1 MPIGGSATELNIT
14 GAKLKVSGGV
24 QVSGSIAYTTDAT
37 GFGGV
42 TAQIDGNNT
51 LNITS
56 GKLTGVTKIDRST
69 AATITAITHTNVN
82 NNTTIHIALKN
93 TSSTRGVFITLGTF
107 ASDDTVK
114 VNYTDDYLIGPGETG
129 MLTLRKVNGVLSLF
143 AREMFSDKASTFTDD
158 NTDGNRPFYIKDG
171 VNYKYPLYK
180 YAASGLTSE
189 VIQGTT
195 YYKPTAGISTKSR
208 PPKGIPENV
217 TPPSASSFSIGNSID
232 LTTINY
238 DVIGVSSNFD
248 YASITD
254 GNNATHARF
263 LLTDGEASGSFTESG
278 ASSGDSYKLFIEK
291 TNTNLTDTV
300 AATSTTPSSPFAVFH
315 HNTFAN
321 GGDPYSHGSVTAAAT
336 AGYFYSDT
344 SPGTYPLGTLDET
357 PTFVQEIAS
366 QSGTGSTIRDGDAKG
381 KTTYKF
387 TFPNLTSVDCLLVAG
402 GGGGGGGMGG
412 GGGAGGYLETKNT
425 TISAGQKTIVVGG
438 GGVGGHE
445 QDTYQNRGRNGANT
459 SVTGL
464 TTAIGGGG
472 GASDHDQNHMPAGNG
487 GSGGGGS
494 GGRASNGNYGGERG
508 TGTAGQGFDGARS
521 GNTWYPGGG
530 GGASEM
536 GYGRDGTSSSNT
548 QIGHGGDG
556 KQSTITGFT
565 SYYFAGGGGGAGY
578 STSGG
583 NGGKGGG
590 GGGARHNTGS
600 HGTGNTDGLTN
611 GENGDDGTPTNA
623 QEPPANTAGGAG
635 GKHTGGGGG
644 GGDHHSHNW
653 GGVGGSG
660 IVIIRTGGTIT
671 TGKTIPKL
679 TGISNVTSVAS
690 KTINY
695 TFNTQGTGI
704 DKVTY
709 KIGSGSEV
717 TTASGVYTLA
727 YTPADFGTTTMTHAY
742 TVDSSGNQLGTK
754 FGPYSVTTKLSNLG
768 HISPAI
774 LLFMSMGTT
783 VTDSVNN
790 VAFTTDSG
798 SFTYDTTNNAI
809 TNSSSAR
816 MKLDFTSVRTDRA
829 TAISAFYE
837 FYLPNN
843 TDYGYAAS
851 LGGVHDTNGNNNDAI
866 GWYGHDSATP
876 ITHYYGNGT
885 LALPTQYNY
894 SNYYGKWVKL
904 GWVRDASGNNFKVYV
919 DGVYVHTHTPTDGS
933 LTGTGVLSYF
943 YLFRHACYG
952 NENNYTTNDA
962 ISFRNLE
969 IYQASFT
976 DAQIL
981 AAYGS

>member
-24 QVSGSIAYTTDAT
+24 QVTGSIAYTDDAT

-42 TAQIDGNNT
+42 TAQIDNNNT

-56 GKLTGVTKIDRST
+56 GKLTGVTKIERAT

-143 AREMFSDKASTFTDD
+143 AREMFSSKATSFDTTD
-158 NTDGNRPFYIKDG
+158 NSPFYIKDG

-180 YAASGLTSE
+180 YTAAGLTSE

-195 YYKPTAGISTKSR
+195 YYKPTAGITTKSR

-217 TPPSASSFSIGNSID
+217 TPPSASAFNIGNNTD
-232 LTTINY
+232 MTTLEY
-238 DVIGVSSNFD
+238 SVLGVSSNFD

-263 LLTDGEASGSFTESG
+263 LLTDGEASGTFTESG

-300 AATSTTPSSPFAVFH
+300 SATSTTPSSPFAVFH
-315 HNTFAN
+315 HGTFAN

-344 SPGTYPLGTLDET
+344 ATGSYTLGTLDET

-366 QSGTGSTIRDGDAKG
+366 ESGTGSTIRDGDGKG

-387 TFPNLTSVDCLLVAG
+387 TFPALTSVDHLLVAG

-412 GGGAGGYLETKNT
+412 GGGAGGYLETTGT

-445 QDTYQNRGRNGANT
+445 EGSYQNRGRNGADT

-472 GASDHDQNHMPAGNG
+472 GASDYNQNHMPAGNG

-494 GGRASNGNYGGERG
+494 GGRATDGNNGGERG

-521 GNTWYPGGG
+521 GNHWYPAGG
-530 GGASEM
+530 GGASEK
-536 GYGRDGTSSSNT
+536 GYGRDGTGGTNT
-548 QIGHGGDG
+548 TPHGGDG

-565 SYYFAGGGGGAGY
+565 SYYFAGGGGGAGH
-578 STSGG
+578 TNSGG

-590 GGGARHNTGS
+590 GGGARHGSGS
-600 HGTGNTDGLTN
+600 HGTADTNGLTT

-644 GGDHHSHNW
+644 GGDHHSYNW

-660 IVIIRTGGTIT
+660 IVIIRTGGNIT
-671 TGKTIPKL
+671 TDKKLPKI
-679 TGISNVTSVAS
+679 TGISNVTSIFS

-704 DKVTY
+704 DKITY

-717 TTASGVYTLA
+717 STASGVYTLA
-727 YTPADFGTTTMTHAY
+727 YTPADFGTTVLTYAY
-742 TVDSSGNQLGTK
+742 PINSSSTK
-754 FGPYSVTTKLSNLG
+754 IAPNFGPYSVTTTGGTPIPGVKRWKHIPPNSNSTVANWAAVDSWITVMHTYGTPTPTIVSTSACESDNNYWYIYTGWIESSSTRTYALTCNADDDFYFWSGDTALDENRSALTYTNAVCYKRYVNSPSGASGGNLLLTANIKVPIRMMFGELTGGENWSLNFDAVAVHSNL
-768 HISPAI
+768 IS
-774 LLFMSMGTT
+774 TT
-783 VTDSVNN
+783 V
-790 VAFTTDSG
+790 G
-798 SFTYDTTNNAI
+798 SDTI
-809 TNSSSAR
+809 
-816 MKLDFTSVRTDRA
+816 K
-829 TAISAFYE
+829 FY
-837 FYLPNN
+837 
-843 TDYGYAAS
+843 T
-851 LGGVHDTNGNNNDAI
+851 V
-866 GWYGHDSATP
+866 
-876 ITHYYGNGT
+876 
-885 LALPTQYNY
+885 
-894 SNYYGKWVKL
+894 
-904 GWVRDASGNNFKVYV
+904 
-919 DGVYVHTHTPTDGS
+919 
-933 LTGTGVLSYF
+933 
-943 YLFRHACYG
+943 
-952 NENNYTTNDA
+952 
-962 ISFRNLE
+962 
-969 IYQASFT
+969 
-976 DAQIL
+976 
-981 AAYGS
+981 

>member
-1 MPIGGSATELNIT
+1 MPIGGSATEFNIT

-129 MLTLRKVNGVLSLF
+129 MLTLRKVNDVLSLF
-143 AREMFSDKASTFTDD
+143 AREMFSDKATSFDTTD
-158 NTDGNRPFYIKDG
+158 NSPFYIKDG

-180 YAASGLTSE
+180 YPAAGLTSE

-195 YYKPTAGISTKSR
+195 YYKPTAGITTKTR

-217 TPPSASSFSIGNSID
+217 TPPSASAFAIGNNVAM
-232 LTTINY
+232 TTLEY
-238 DVIGVSSNFD
+238 SVLGVSSSFD

-263 LLTDGEASGSFTESG
+263 LLTDGEASGTFTESG

-300 AATSTTPSSPFAVFH
+300 TTTSTTPSSPFAVFH
-315 HNTFAN
+315 HGTFAN

-344 SPGTYPLGTLDET
+344 APGSYELGSLDED
-357 PTFVQEIAS
+357 PTFVQETAL
-366 QSGTGSTIRDGDAKG
+366 GGDGSG

-387 TFPNLTSVDCLLVAG
+387 TTGDLTSVDHLLVAG

-412 GGGAGGYLETKNT
+412 GGGAGGYLETTGT
-425 TISAGQKTIVVGG
+425 TVSSGQKTIVVGG
-438 GGVGGHE
+438 GGIGGHE
-445 QDTYQNRGRNGANT
+445 GTPYENRGRNGADT

-464 TTAIGGGG
+464 VTAIGGGG
-472 GASDHDQNHMPAGNG
+472 GASGYDQTNMPAGNG

-494 GGRASNGNYGGERG
+494 GGRVSDGNNGGERG

-521 GNTWYPGGG
+521 GNSWYPGGG
-530 GGASEM
+530 GGASQL

-548 QIGHGGDG
+548 GIGHGGDG

-565 SYYFAGGGGGAGY
+565 SYYFAGGGGCAGH

-590 GGGARHNTGS
+590 GGGASDNTDNY
-600 HGTGNTDGLTN
+600 GTGNTDGLTN
-611 GENGDDGTPTNA
+611 GENGDTGTATNA
-623 QEPPANTAGGAG
+623 QEPPTNTAGGAG

-644 GGDHHSHNW
+644 GGQHHQYNW

-660 IVIIRTGGTIT
+660 IVIIRTGGNVT
-671 TGKTIPKL
+671 TGKKIAKVNDITLDP
-679 TGISNVTSVAS
+679 TNDSNVLIS
-690 KTINY
+690 
-695 TFNTQGTGI
+695 TQGTGI
-704 DKVTY
+704 STVTY
-709 KIGSGSEV
+709 SVNGVSEV
-717 TTASGVYTLA
+717 STPVSQLSVAHGLAENVTGTLLA
-727 YTPADFGTTTMTHAY
+727 YA
-742 TVDSSGNQLGTK
+742 L
-754 FGPYSVTTKLSNLG
+754 
-768 HISPAI
+768 
-774 LLFMSMGTT
+774 
-783 VTDSVNN
+783 
-790 VAFTTDSG
+790 
-798 SFTYDTTNNAI
+798 NA
-809 TNSSSAR
+809 SSAR
-816 MKLDFTSVRTDRA
+816 LGVKLSKSITS
-829 TAISAFYE
+829 
-837 FYLPNN
+837 P
-843 TDYGYAAS
+843 YGYE
-851 LGGVHDTNGNNNDAI
+851 T
-866 GWYGHDSATP
+866 
-876 ITHYYGNGT
+876 ITLLT
-885 LALPTQYNY
+885 
-894 SNYYGKWVKL
+894 K
-904 GWVRDASGNNFKVYV
+904 SGSQTIVYV
-919 DGVYVHTHTPTDGS
+919 DNG
-933 LTGTGVLSYF
+933 
-943 YLFRHACYG
+943 
-952 NENNYTTNDA
+952 TTNVTNTYKSTGASTWNGGWYMATGYTAPVTFEYKASAESADDGNSYKQIGIND
-962 ISFRNLE
+962 ISGVQTYANNDFDIYHYAYFRSGFRIQGTDITDETVATPWNSTDTFYIVYKTNGDVE
-969 IYQASFT
+969 WWQAGTKIKTVSWGAGKTVYLSTTFHKT
-976 DAQIL
+976 SN
-981 AAYGS
+981 GSDNGTFKNIRIKRRQWDGTKYIN

>member
-1 MPIGGSATELNIT
+1 MPIGGSATEFNIT

-24 QVSGSIAYTTDAT
+24 QVTGSIAYTTDAT

-56 GKLTGVTKIDRST
+56 GKLTGVTKIDRAT

-129 MLTLRKVNGVLSLF
+129 MLTLRKVNDVLSLF

-158 NTDGNRPFYIKDG
+158 NTNGNRPFYIKDG

-180 YAASGLTSE
+180 YTAAGLTSE

-217 TPPSASSFSIGNSID
+217 TPPSASSFAIGNNTAM
-232 LTTINY
+232 TTLEY
-238 DVIGVSSNFD
+238 SVLGVSSSFD

-254 GNNATHARF
+254 GNNATQTRF
-263 LLTDGEASGSFTESG
+263 LLTDGEASGTFTESG

-291 TNTNLTDTV
+291 TDTTLTDTV
-300 AATSTTPSSPFAVFH
+300 SIVQGAPDSPFAVFH
-315 HNTFAN
+315 HGTFVD

-344 SPGTYPLGTLDET
+344 ATGSYELGTLDET
-357 PTFVQEIAS
+357 PTFVQETAA
-366 QSGTGSTIRDGDAKG
+366 GGDGSG

-387 TFPNLTSVDCLLVAG
+387 TTVDLTSVDHLLVGG

-412 GGGAGGYLETKNT
+412 GGGAGGYLETT
-425 TISAGQKTIVVGG
+425 GATVSAGQKTIVVGG
-438 GGVGGHE
+438 GGIGGIE
-445 QDTYQNRGRNGANT
+445 GGSYENRGRNGADT

-472 GASDHDQNHMPAGNG
+472 GASGYDQTNLPAGNG

-494 GGRASNGNYGGERG
+494 GGRGETSSYGGERG

-521 GNTWYPGGG
+521 GSHWYPAGG
-530 GGASEM
+530 GGASQL
-536 GYGRDGTSSSNT
+536 GYGRDGTGGNNT
-548 QIGHGGDG
+548 TPHGGDG

-565 SYYFAGGGGGAGY
+565 SYYFAGGGGGAAH
-578 STSGG
+578 SATAG

-590 GGGARHNTGS
+590 GGGSEDDQNA
-600 HGTGNTDGLTN
+600 HGTGDTN
-611 GENGDDGTPTNA
+611 GLKNGETGDAGTNSNS

-644 GGDHHSHNW
+644 GGHHHQYNW

-660 IVIIRTGGTIT
+660 IVIIRTGGNVMV
-671 TGKTIPKL
+671 GKKIPKI
-679 TGISNVTSVAS
+679 TDISNVTSRFS

-717 TTASGVYTLA
+717 STASGVYTLA
-727 YTPADFGTTTMTHAY
+727 YTPADFGTTVLTYAY
-742 TVDSSGNQLGTK
+742 PINSSSTK
-754 FGPYSVTTKLSNLG
+754 IAPIFGPYSVTTTGGTPIPGVKRWKHIPPNSNGTTANWAALDSWIPVMHTYGTPTPTIVSTSACESADNYWYIYTGWVESSSTRTYALTCNADDDFYFWSGDTALDENRSALTYTNAVCYRRYVNSPSGQSGGNLSLTANIKVPIRMMFGELAGGEVWQLNFDSVAVHSNL
-768 HISPAI
+768 IS
-774 LLFMSMGTT
+774 TT
-783 VTDSVNN
+783 V
-790 VAFTTDSG
+790 G
-798 SFTYDTTNNAI
+798 SDTI
-809 TNSSSAR
+809 
-816 MKLDFTSVRTDRA
+816 K
-829 TAISAFYE
+829 FY
-837 FYLPNN
+837 
-843 TDYGYAAS
+843 T
-851 LGGVHDTNGNNNDAI
+851 V
-866 GWYGHDSATP
+866 
-876 ITHYYGNGT
+876 
-885 LALPTQYNY
+885 
-894 SNYYGKWVKL
+894 
-904 GWVRDASGNNFKVYV
+904 
-919 DGVYVHTHTPTDGS
+919 
-933 LTGTGVLSYF
+933 
-943 YLFRHACYG
+943 
-952 NENNYTTNDA
+952 
-962 ISFRNLE
+962 
-969 IYQASFT
+969 
-976 DAQIL
+976 
-981 AAYGS
+981 

>member
-1 MPIGGSATELNIT
+1 MPIGGSATEFNIT

-82 NNTTIHIALKN
+82 NNTTIHLALKN
-93 TSSTRGVFITLGTF
+93 TSTAKDVFITLGTF

-114 VNYTDDYLIGPGETG
+114 VNYTDNYLIGPGETG
-129 MLTLRKVNGVLSLF
+129 MLTLRKVNGILSLF
-143 AREMFSDKASTFTDD
+143 VREMFSSKATSFDATD
-158 NTDGNRPFYIKDG
+158 NSPFYIKDG

-180 YAASGLTSE
+180 FAGTGLTSE

-217 TPPSASSFSIGNSID
+217 TPPSASSFSIGNSSD
-232 LTTINY
+232 LTTLEY
-238 DVIGVSSNFD
+238 DVFGVSSNFD

-254 GNNATHARF
+254 GNNSTHARF
-263 LLTDGEASGSFTESG
+263 LLTDGEASGTFTESG
-278 ASSGDSYKLFIEK
+278 ASSGDTYKLFIEK

-300 AATSTTPSSPFAVFH
+300 TATSTTPSSPFAVFH

-344 SPGTYPLGTLDET
+344 ATGSYTLGTLDET

-387 TFPNLTSVDCLLVAG
+387 TFPDLTSVDHLLVGG

-445 QDTYQNRGRNGANT
+445 QDGYQNRGRNGANT

-508 TGTAGQGFDGARS
+508 IGTSGQGFDGARS

-530 GGASEM
+530 GGASEK

-565 SYYFAGGGGGAGY
+565 SYYFAGGGGGAGH

-583 NGGKGGG
+583 NGGRGGG
-590 GGGARHNTGS
+590 GGGARHGNGS
-600 HGTGNTDGLTN
+600 HGTADTNGLTT

-660 IVIIRTGGTIT
+660 IVIIRMGGNIT
-671 TGKTIPKL
+671 TGKTIPKVKDIVL
-679 TGISNVTSVAS
+679 DPTNESNVLIS
-690 KTINY
+690 
-695 TFNTQGTGI
+695 TQGTGI
-704 DKVTY
+704 STVTY
-709 KIGSGSEV
+709 SVNSGSEV
-717 TTASGVYTLA
+717 STPVSQLSIAHGLNPGTPGTLLA
-727 YTPADFGTTTMTHAY
+727 YA
-742 TVDSSGNQLGTK
+742 L
-754 FGPYSVTTKLSNLG
+754 
-768 HISPAI
+768 
-774 LLFMSMGTT
+774 
-783 VTDSVNN
+783 
-790 VAFTTDSG
+790 
-798 SFTYDTTNNAI
+798 NA
-809 TNSSSAR
+809 SSAR
-816 MKLDFTSVRTDRA
+816 LGVKLSKSITPVYGYETLTITKHTNASTNLSITGNGTDNITSVYKNSGSNGWDTGFYTPTFTAPITFEFNKTAANSDNSVSYIRVGITDTPTVVKANNSFDTNWNYYFMTRA
-829 TAISAFYE
+829 SANYYLRSGKGLSIS
-837 FYLPNN
+837 
-843 TDYGYAAS
+843 DGS
-851 LGGVHDTNGNNNDAI
+851 GGWDITKKHYIVYKTNGNLEFWNGNDLKKTI
-866 GWYGHDSATP
+866 MW
-876 ITHYYGNGT
+876 
-885 LALPTQYNY
+885 
-894 SNYYGKWVKL
+894 
-904 GWVRDASGNNFKVYV
+904 
-919 DGVYVHTHTPTDGS
+919 
-933 LTGTGVLSYF
+933 GTGKSVRFETDHHINSSTL
-943 YLFRHACYG
+943 
-952 NENNYTTNDA
+952 TNQMTNIRMKRREWDGTKY
-962 ISFRNLE
+962 IN
-969 IYQASFT
+969 
-976 DAQIL
+976 
-981 AAYGS
+981 